1 MRDEDFAECYSAR
14 WGRPSIPPS
23 LLAKVLLLAYR
34 DGLSDRRAME
44 ALRFDLR
51 WKVALDLPIDHP
63 GFHPTSLVKFRAR
76 LLLHGKERIVFER
89 SLELATELGLLK
101 GSVEQIV
108 DSTPM
113 LGRGRDP
120 GHGDAGPRRGAQA
133 HRRRRRARPAR
144 GPRSCARRWRS
155 TTRAR
160 GRSRPADW
168 HDKPLAKRC
177 WSRSPPTPSAR
188 CAAVEQHPELVAE
201 DDGRRGRAGCCAR
214 SSARSSTP
222 PSDDERRRP
231 RPRHGRRSRQ
241 IISAHDPE
249 MRHGRKT
256 NARRFTGYKL
266 HVATDA
272 QAPLVT
278 AIAIS
283 PGNEHDG
290 HHAAALVEQ
299 QPASRRP
306 TAGDRRHRLRQRR
319 SPRATR
325 ATRDQ
330 GARPAAHHR
339 RRQRRTQST
348 RTSSR
353 STSTSRTVTC
363 PQGKTANDLQAPT
376 QRAHAPTATRI
387 ARFAPRDCEP
397 CPLRERC
404 APGGTRNIRI
414 NRREDLRQAALR
426 ELADPTEL
434 AHLKRTRPRIERLL
448 GLIVYRYHART
459 SRYNGA
465 RKTELQAV
473 WTATLVNLHPIG
485 TALRAQTP

>member
-1 MRDEDFAECYSAR
+1 
-14 WGRPSIPPS
+14 
-23 LLAKVLLLAYR
+23 
-34 DGLSDRRAME
+34 ME

-63 GFHPTSLVKFRAR
+63 GYHPTSLVKFRAR

-89 SLELATELGLLK
+89 SLELAGELGLLK

-113 LGRGRDP
+113 LGAAAIQDTVTLVRAAVGKLIDTVRAL
-120 GHGDAGPRRGAQA
+120 DAPAADTLAATLEFDYVRPREK
-133 HRRRRRARPAR
+133 PA
-144 GPRSCARRWRS
+144 
-155 TTRAR
+155 
-160 GRSRPADW
+160 ADW
-168 HDKPLAKRC
+168 HDK
-177 WSRSPPTPSAR
+177 TAR
-188 CAAVEQHPELVAE
+188 EALLVAVATDAQRALRAVEQDPRLAAFPAIGEAARLLREIVGQEFEGAE
-201 DDGRRGRAGCCAR
+201 DDDG
-214 SSARSSTP
+214 
-222 PSDDERRRP
+222 P
-231 RPRHGRRSRQ
+231 RPRHGRRIRQ

-266 HVATDA
+266 HVAAAA
-272 QAPLVT
+272 QAPVLT
-278 AIAIS
+278 AIRIS

-306 TAGDRRHRLRQRR
+306 ARVIGDTAYGNVEVREQLEQREIRVLAPLHLTGADNEDSVHKDRFAIDL
-319 SPRATR
+319 
-325 ATRDQ
+325 D
-330 GARPAAHHR
+330 HH
-339 RRQRRTQST
+339 
-348 RTSSR
+348 
-353 STSTSRTVTC
+353 TVTC
-363 PQGKTANDLQAPT
+363 PQGKTAPIYKPRPSGPAADG
-376 QRAHAPTATRI
+376 TRV
-387 ARFAPRDCEP
+387 ARFTPADCEP

-404 APGGTRNIRI
+404 APNGRRQIRI
-414 NRREDLRQAALR
+414 HRREDLRQAALR
-426 ELADPTEL
+426 ELADPVHHE
-434 AHLKRTRPRIERLL
+434 HLKRTRPRIERLL

-485 TALRAQTP
+485 AALRAQTT